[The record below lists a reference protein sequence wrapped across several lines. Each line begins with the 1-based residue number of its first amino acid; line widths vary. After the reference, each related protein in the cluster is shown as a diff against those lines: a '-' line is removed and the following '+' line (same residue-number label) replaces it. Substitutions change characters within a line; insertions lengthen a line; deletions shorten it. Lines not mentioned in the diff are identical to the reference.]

1 MTEPTFERRVTLD
14 RGHDSGIEPHP
25 RVKAEMTT
33 IHRAEADPI
42 DRSLEHR
49 FGQGVGCR
57 DRIVLQADRASE
69 HVGGAA
75 RKHPEGRVGARYA
88 GRHLIEGAIATEGDD
103 RVEAPSRSVIGEAC
117 GVPSA
122 VRLDDFDVMVAT
134 QATVHHDGI
143 ARRHR

>member
-42 DRSLEHR
+42 DRSLEQR

-75 RKHPEGRVGARYA
+75 RKHPEGRVSARYA

-103 RVEAPSRSVIGEAC
+103 RVETTPCRVVSEPG
-117 GVPSA
+117 GVPA
-122 VRLDDFDVMVAT
+122 TVRLDHLNLVIAA
-134 QATVHHDGI
+134 QATVHHHGVS
-143 ARRHR
+143 RRHR